1 MRVLF
6 KPFIMGFGG
15 RGGGE
20 GSSRPDEGGSK
31 EKKKVK
37 LSADDVL
44 RIVAQ
49 HRKQVSNNPNWKK
62 IPRLLD
68 KFSKE
73 QLKALS
79 FIKGLKYLT
88 DSNLIASYEAA
99 EDERRKWF
107 DKNLDW
113 TFEANVD
120 SDKLEVLSYMTP
132 VDIHGETTEL
142 HNKQE
147 AFIKMMGTPEGVQAL
162 VAYDEMI
169 CVLLSKIFTQT
180 SSLSMLKGFNEV
192 KMVVGDSTTVLP
204 DVINYVTAVVEVHSK
219 VADRIVDEEVKQV
232 IESLNE
238 NLKRVCPNL
247 AVYMEL
253 HSNDKDLTLEEW
265 ISVMVDK
272 AEEKAKSTDV
282 FSDWEARSKGV
293 DKGLTDAQLK
303 ELNDLRK
310 ENAQLKKE
318 NAQLKKHPKPSD
330 PSTSAAPFSRT
341 ACHKCGLEGHKK
353 DSCPNK
359 AAPQPTQ
366 PAKLASPA
374 PAKTSRKVNFVQ
386 LKEELEDKVE
396 QAARRAAEAAVS
408 EMEKRGFSKK
418 T

>member
-1 MRVLF
+1 MRVLI
-6 KPFIMGFGG
+6 KPFIMGFGGG

-31 EKKKVK
+31 GKKAK
-37 LSADDVL
+37 LSADDIH
-44 RIVAQ
+44 RIIAL
-49 HRKQVSNNPNWKK
+49 HRKQVTNNPNWKK

-68 KFSKE
+68 RFSKE

-79 FIKGLKYLT
+79 FIKELKYWT
-88 DSNLIASYEAA
+88 DPGLIALYEAA
-99 EDERRKWF
+99 EVERRKWF
-107 DKNLDW
+107 DKNPGW

-120 SDKLEVLSYMTP
+120 SNKLEVLSYTSP
-132 VDIHGETTEL
+132 VDIYGETTEL
-142 HNKQE
+142 HNKSE
-147 AFIKMMGTPEGVQAL
+147 NFIKMMGTPEGVQAL

-169 CVLLSKIFTQT
+169 CVLLSKVFTQT
-180 SSLSMLKGFNEV
+180 SSLSMLKGFDSV
-192 KMVVGDSTTVLP
+192 KMSVGDSTTVLQ
-204 DVINYVTAVVEVHSK
+204 DVFNYVTALVEVHSK
-219 VADRIVDEEVKQV
+219 VEHRITNEEVKQV

-253 HSNDKDLTLEEW
+253 MSNDKDLTMEEW

-282 FSDWEARSKGV
+282 FSDWEAKPKGA
-293 DKGLTDAQLK
+293 DKGLSEAQLK
-303 ELNDLRK
+303 ELGDLRK
-310 ENAQLKKE
+310 EVAQLRKE
-318 NAQLKKHPKPSD
+318 NTQLKRHPKPSD

-353 DSCPNK
+353 DSCPGK
-359 AAPQPTQ
+359 AAPQSTQ
-366 PAKLASPA
+366 PAKLSSPA
-374 PAKTSRKVNFVQ
+374 PAKASRKVNFAQ
-386 LKEELEDKVE
+386 LKEELEQELEQKVE
-396 QAARRAAEAAVS
+396 QRIAS